1 MDLYDE
7 NKKRFEALASTWDAN
22 PEYLQRSQA
31 IAKAIQEAIPLYQ
44 GMDALE
50 CGASSGE
57 LSILLAPFLK
67 HVLAT
72 DFSTNMI
79 AIIQEKCKR
88 LQVHNVSAKL
98 FDPMHDTLPEQF
110 DLLFSSML
118 LHHIPD
124 TLAFFQRCHPWL
136 KPKGYLAVA
145 DLDREDGSFHQDHTG
160 VAHFGFDRNEVKAL
174 LKEAGFSMHSEQTVY
189 IIRKNNRDYPIFLL
203 IAQKD

>member
-1 MDLYDE
+1 M
-7 NKKRFEALASTWDAN
+7 ASTWDEN
-22 PEYLQRSQA
+22 PEYLQRSKA
-31 IAKAIQEAIPLYQ
+31 IAKAMQEALPLHQ

-67 HVLAT
+67 RVLAT
-72 DFSTNMI
+72 DFSTSMI
-79 AIIQEKCKR
+79 ALIQEKCRR

-98 FDPMHDTLPEQF
+98 FDPIHDTLPERF

-124 TLAFFQRCHPWL
+124 TLAFFRHCHPLL
-136 KPKGYLAVA
+136 KPKGYLAIA
-145 DLDREDGSFHQDHTG
+145 DLDTEDGSFHQDHTG

-174 LKEAGFSMHSEQTVY
+174 LKESRFFH
-189 IIRKNNRDYPIFLL
+189 
-203 IAQKD
+203 AQ